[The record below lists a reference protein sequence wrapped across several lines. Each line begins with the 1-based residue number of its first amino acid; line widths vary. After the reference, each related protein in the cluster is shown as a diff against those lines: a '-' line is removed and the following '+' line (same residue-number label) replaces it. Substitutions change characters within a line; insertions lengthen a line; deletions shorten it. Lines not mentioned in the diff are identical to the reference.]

1 MSNSAP
7 LELLTDIAGTVA
19 FGWADDGVY
28 YARFS
33 RCLSAKLGAAFAE
46 RLRCSLPATGSIKY
60 FADGRALESY
70 DLLARSAFV
79 RVVNEHRKRFEQI
92 NLLAWSGGEVSTALL
107 EALGDPVSVSRDAIE
122 FESRLLGAAP
132 RARTKL
138 GGKSESPPRSRWLQ
152 RR

>member
-1 MSNSAP
+1 M
-7 LELLTDIAGTVA
+7 LTDIAGSIA

-33 RCLSAKLGAAFAE
+33 RCLSAKLGVAFAD

-79 RVVNEHRKRFEQI
+79 RVVSEHRKRFEQI
-92 NLLAWSGGEVSTALL
+92 NLLAWNGGEVSPALL
-107 EALGDPVSVSRDAIE
+107 AALGERVSVSRDEID
-122 FESRLLGAAP
+122 FESRLLAVAP

-138 GGKSESPPRSRWLQ
+138 GGKSEPAPRSRWLQ